1 MFAFTIPILVT
12 LIAWSILGI
21 YPFGP
26 RSVLS
31 GDLLGQYDAITNYV
45 RNNLFNGGLL
55 FSNSVGLGINFF
67 PILCYYVM
75 SPINVIA
82 LFFKTP
88 TIPLFFQLNI
98 LLNIGLISSS
108 TFVYLNKSE
117 FVSIKK
123 NNHFTAYIGAVMF
136 SLSAY
141 VISYQQ
147 CVMWMDSIIL
157 FPLILLGFEKII
169 SNVGGGQSLYY
180 WSLVIAIIS
189 NYYIGLIIV
198 IFLFYLSVFWLFYA
212 HKEEKFI
219 RRACDLII
227 TTVLS
232 LLSSSVVLIPS
243 YLCQRDVNQASI
255 KFSLYKVF
263 SIKEAVTMFLINRNF
278 GTCTILFSSI
288 LVLYFMILYLF
299 NKEISKRTRIYS
311 LTFLVFLLMSTWIS
325 LPYMIWHM
333 FTMPNGFPQ
342 RESFT
347 IAFCLIAI
355 VIKQMQFENFPKC
368 LILLALIITC
378 ITSIFQYKFDGED
391 EKLFIANVSFGILY
405 VFILSLNRIKVRN
418 LVTIIVVCLECL
430 VSSVFTNSTTA
441 FANYSAY
448 YTLSK
453 YQQNSVNKIKSHDS
467 KDFYRIGNY
476 LQLNANDPMNFNYS
490 GLSGYVSQQPTK
502 MTDYMSFLGYYQK
515 HSWYRWSEYNSGST
529 RAIDSLLGVK
539 YMISGNS
546 RLYGLS
552 REINSSP
559 TYNNP
564 VSAFKMK
571 SMYPSDIY
579 VNKFSLPPIF
589 NSSSARISSE
599 YLPKLDPFVRYNQL
613 FSKLHVNRLY
623 IPVTGINSQ
632 YIRSGVQSIDG
643 DTNSKGLVYVYI
655 SRDKDTLLKNI
666 IFTVNG
672 KAYHYAGDND
682 NGENGI
688 LCLGRFK
695 PNQRLKLTVQS
706 NESAQYKLY
715 CYQEDESKLS
725 DLYNREYHAY
735 KKLHHVNFGNGQIKF
750 DTDSDFSGSNLVVP
764 IFYQDGWQA
773 NINGKE
779 AKLKKNLGG
788 LLGIK
793 VPRGANNVVLKYHVP
808 GLLLGEL
815 LSILSIVL
823 MILYSFSVKKLNS
836 FSKSIER

>member
-1 MFAFTIPILVT
+1 
-12 LIAWSILGI
+12 
-21 YPFGP
+21 
-26 RSVLS
+26 
-31 GDLLGQYDAITNYV
+31 
-45 RNNLFNGGLL
+45 
-55 FSNSVGLGINFF
+55 
-67 PILCYYVM
+67 
-75 SPINVIA
+75 
-82 LFFKTP
+82 
-88 TIPLFFQLNI
+88 
-98 LLNIGLISSS
+98 
-108 TFVYLNKSE
+108 
-117 FVSIKK
+117 
-123 NNHFTAYIGAVMF
+123 
-136 SLSAY
+136 
-141 VISYQQ
+141 
-147 CVMWMDSIIL
+147 MW
-157 FPLILLGFEKII
+157 
-169 SNVGGGQSLYY
+169 GGGRSLYY

-198 IFLFYLSVFWLFYA
+198 IFLFYLSIFWVLYA
-212 HKEEKFI
+212 YREQKFI
-219 RRACDLII
+219 RRACDLLI
-227 TTVLS
+227 TTLLS
-232 LLSSSVVLIPS
+232 LFSTSVVLIPS
-243 YLCQRDVNQASI
+243 YLSQKNVDQASFH
-255 KFSLYKVF
+255 FSLYRVF
-263 SIKEAVTMFLINRNF
+263 SVKEAVNMFLINRQF
-278 GTCTILFSSI
+278 GTYAILFSSI
-288 LVLYFMILYLF
+288 LVLYFVLLYLV
-299 NKEISKRTRIYS
+299 NKHVSLKIRIYS
-311 LTFLVFLLMSTWIS
+311 LAFLVFMLISTWIS
-325 LPYMIWHM
+325 FPYMMWHM

-355 VIKQMQFENFPKC
+355 VIKQMQFKNAPKY
-368 LILLALIITC
+368 LILIALIITFTMSAC
-378 ITSIFQYKFDGED
+378 QYKFGGED
-391 EKLFIANVSFGILY
+391 IRLFIANISFGILY
-405 VFILSLNRIKVRN
+405 LFILSLNRIKVRN
-418 LVTIIVVCLECL
+418 LVTMIVVCLECL

-441 FANYSAY
+441 FANYPTY

-467 KDFYRIGNY
+467 QDFYRIGNY

-564 VSAFKMK
+564 VFAYKMK
-571 SMYPSDIY
+571 SMYPLDIY
-579 VNKFSLPPIF
+579 ANKFSLPPIF

-623 IPVTGINSQ
+623 VPVTGINSQ
-632 YIRSGVQSIDG
+632 YIRSGVQSIEG
-643 DTNSKGLVYVYI
+643 DTNSKGLIYVYI

-706 NESAQYKLY
+706 NESTQYKLY

-788 LLGIK
+788 LIGIK
-793 VPRGANNVVLKYHVP
+793 VPRGANKVVLKYHVP
-808 GLLLGEL
+808 GLFFGEL

-823 MILYSFSVKKLNS
+823 MIIYSFSVKKLNS